1 MGNKV
6 PNSLLRSL
14 YVCVCECDSVG
25 AFVLVCL
32 KLKRDVELGHK
43 YYEEYSF
50 CGISIFFMKGLTSLE
65 FNDHVMD
72 CVFGGG
78 FP

>member
-1 MGNKV
+1 M
-6 PNSLLRSL
+6 

-43 YYEEYSF
+43 YYEEYYR
-50 CGISIFFMKGLTSLE
+50 IFILW
-65 FNDHVMD
+65 
-72 CVFGGG
+72 G
-78 FP
+78 FHFFHEGTHKFRI